1 MATKRIQLKDSGVL
15 FNEEE
20 HSYFLPEKNKY
31 LSGITDL
38 LQKQLFPNLHDG
50 IDEATLAKAAQYGK
64 ICHSSIEDF
73 DSQWINDGTQEVADY
88 ISLCQEN
95 SLTHEASEYLVSD
108 HENYAS
114 MIDKVYRTGNNSFI
128 LGDIKTYGQMTPEK
142 QELGR
147 WQLSVYA
154 YFFELQNKGAKVDRL
169 LILHIR
175 NKARKDGSFDHVS
188 KCIEVKRIPSETC
201 KEILEAD
208 LRGEKFINPYDIP
221 SEIRQKENLIQ
232 SLLTVKKT
240 CEEKLAVI
248 KADVLEKMVSA
259 GVKAW
264 EGDIIRFTRKSGTI
278 RQTFDLKTY
287 REDNPNLDLSKY
299 MKESIVSES
308 LQISA

>member
-1 MATKRIQLKDSGVL
+1 MATKRIQLKESGVL
-15 FNEEE
+15 FNEEQ
-20 HSYFLPEKNKY
+20 HSYFLPEKNKF

-38 LQKQLFPNLHDG
+38 LQRQLFPDLHEG

-95 SLTHEASEYLVSD
+95 QLTHEASEYLVSD

-114 MIDKVYRTGNNSFI
+114 MIDKIYRTGNDSFI

-142 QELGR
+142 QELAR

-175 NKARKDGSFDHVS
+175 NKARKDGSFDHIS
-188 KCIEVKRIPSETC
+188 RCIEVKRIPAETC
-201 KEILEAD
+201 KELLETD
-208 LRGEKFINPYDIP
+208 LRGGQFINPYDIP
-221 SEIRQKENLIQ
+221 AEIRQKENLIQ
-232 SLLTVKKT
+232 SLLTLKKS
-240 CEEKLAVI
+240 CEEKLNTI
-248 KADVLEKMVSA
+248 KGEVLEKMQHC
-259 GVKAW
+259 GIKAW
-264 EGDIIRFTRKSGTI
+264 EGNCIKFTRKAEST
-278 RQTFDLKTY
+278 RTSFDWKAY
-287 REDNPNLDLSKY
+287 QKDNPDLDLSKY

-308 LQISA
+308 LQLSA